1 MIPMNFYKFN
11 EFYQAKAIV
20 DLLLD
25 RLPKFFSHDQE
36 TWQGFRTFHAYF
48 PIALLVIMILELV
61 RPSLLFQ
68 VQHSS
73 EQYLQEEP
81 SEYLNENMVLV
92 NLET

>member
-1 MIPMNFYKFN
+1 MIFN

-25 RLPKFFSHDQE
+25 RLPKFFSHDQV

-81 SEYLNENMVLV
+81 SEYFNEIVV
-92 NLET
+92 IVDLET

>member
-1 MIPMNFYKFN
+1 
-11 EFYQAKAIV
+11 
-20 DLLLD
+20 
-25 RLPKFFSHDQE
+25 
-36 TWQGFRTFHAYF
+36 
-48 PIALLVIMILELV
+48 MILELV